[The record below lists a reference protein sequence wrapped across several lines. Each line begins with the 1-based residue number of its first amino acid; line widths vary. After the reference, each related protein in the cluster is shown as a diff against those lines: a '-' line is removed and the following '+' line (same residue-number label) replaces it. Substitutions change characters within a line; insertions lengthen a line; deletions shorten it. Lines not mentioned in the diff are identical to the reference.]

1 MSDNSN
7 KPAGD
12 PTPATPP
19 TDSTS
24 EIPDQGNSG
33 GSNHDGKDDQH
44 DQHGQHDKDDKDDK
58 GDTTLDKGKGTVTLY
73 KVFKNKNQDKDNRK
87 EPKESS
93 VFTYEKDKFLGGT
106 LSSFLK
112 GIVEEKH
119 LGKS

>member
-7 KPAGD
+7 KPAGG

-33 GSNHDGKDDQH
+33 GNNQNDKDDQH
-44 DQHGQHDKDDKDDK
+44 DQHDQDDQDDK
-58 GDTTLDKGKGTVTLY
+58 GDTTLDKGKVTVTLY

-93 VFTYEKDKFLGGT
+93 VFTYEKDEFLGGT

-112 GIVEEKH
+112 AIVEEKH